1 MIPGDRLRLPFR
13 SEDRYDGSPM
23 DILFVGHVCVDK
35 NVVGGQ
41 TETLYGG
48 GVVHGAI
55 TAQRCGISTAVL
67 TKCAETD
74 RPGFQ
79 HLSDAGVRTV
89 FLPSPSS
96 TSIRNV
102 YPSAN
107 PDERQSRL
115 ISRADPF
122 CEEDLGR
129 IAELAADVVHLNPL
143 WFGEFP
149 VALIPSLR
157 RQSPFLA
164 ADAQGFLRVAEPDG
178 RMVYRDLEDKRA
190 VLSLLDLFKVD
201 SKEAL
206 LLTGEE
212 DPERAARA
220 VHALGPRLVLLTHQG
235 GVCVFDGRSVFSVM
249 FTGWTL
255 EGRTGR
261 GDTCTASFLA
271 GRRRGM
277 SLPDATSYAAAVTSA
292 KMQYRGPYRGPSV

>member
-1 MIPGDRLRLPFR
+1 
-13 SEDRYDGSPM
+13 M
-23 DILFVGHVCVDK
+23 DILFVGHVCVDR
-35 NVVGGQ
+35 NVVGGE
-41 TETLYGG
+41 TATLYGG

-55 TAQRCGISTAVL
+55 TAQRLGVSTAVV
-67 TKCAETD
+67 TKCAEAD
-74 RPGFQ
+74 RGNFR
-79 HLSDAGVRTV
+79 HLDDAGVRTV

-122 CEEDLGR
+122 SGEDLDR
-129 IAELAADVVHLNPL
+129 LTRVEADVVHLNPL

-157 RQSPFLA
+157 RHAPFLA

-178 RMVYRDLEDKRA
+178 RMIYRDLDDKQA
-190 VLSLLDLFKVD
+190 VLPLLDLFKVD
-201 SKEAL
+201 SREAL

-212 DPERAARA
+212 DPERAVRA
-220 VHALGPRLVLLTHQG
+220 VQALGPRLVLLTHQG
-235 GVCVFDGRSVFSVM
+235 GVCVYDGRSLASGE

-271 GRRRGM
+271 GRRHGM
-277 SLPDATSYAAAVTSA
+277 SLPEATAYAAAITSA
-292 KMQYRGPYRGPSV
+292 KMQYRGPYRGSTS

>member
-1 MIPGDRLRLPFR
+1 
-13 SEDRYDGSPM
+13 M
-23 DILFVGHVCVDK
+23 DILFVGHVCVDR
-35 NVVGGQ
+35 NVVGGR

-55 TAQRCGISTAVL
+55 TAQRLGASTAVV
-67 TKCAETD
+67 TKCAEAD
-74 RPGFQ
+74 RVNFR
-79 HLSDAGVRTV
+79 HLGEAGVRAV
-89 FLPSPSS
+89 FLPSPAS

-107 PDERQSRL
+107 PDERQSLL

-122 CEEDLGR
+122 REDDLGR
-129 IAELAADVVHLNPL
+129 IAEIGADVVHLNPL

-149 VALIPSLR
+149 IALVPALR
-157 RQSPFLA
+157 RCAPFFA
-164 ADAQGFLRVAEPDG
+164 ADAQGFLRVAEPSG
-178 RMVYRDLEDKRA
+178 RMVHRDLDDKRA
-190 VLSLLDLFKVD
+190 VLPLLDLFKVD
-201 SKEAL
+201 AKEAL

-220 VHALGPRLVLLTHQG
+220 VHALGPGLVLLTHQG
-235 GVCVFDGRSVFSVM
+235 GVCVYDGTSVHHGAFA
-249 FTGWTL
+249 GWTI

-277 SLPDATSYAAAVTSA
+277 GLAEATAFAAAVTSE
-292 KMQYRGPYRGPSV
+292 KMKYPGPYRGSSS

>member
-1 MIPGDRLRLPFR
+1 
-13 SEDRYDGSPM
+13 M
-23 DILFVGHVCVDK
+23 DILFVGHVCVDR
-35 NVVGGQ
+35 NVVGGK

-48 GVVHGAI
+48 GVVHGSI
-55 TAQRCGISTAVL
+55 TAQRLGVAAAVV
-67 TKCAETD
+67 TKCAEAD
-74 RPGFQ
+74 RASFR
-79 HLSDAGVRTV
+79 HLGDAGVRTV

-122 CEEDLGR
+122 REEDLSC
-129 IAELAADVVHLNPL
+129 IAEVGADIVHLNPL

-149 VALIPSLR
+149 MALIPSLR
-157 RQSPFLA
+157 RQAPFLA

-190 VLSLLDLFKVD
+190 VLPLLDLFKVD

-212 DPERAARA
+212 DPQRAVRA
-220 VHALGPRLVLLTHQG
+220 VHTLGPRLVLLTHQG
-235 GVCVFDGRSVFSVM
+235 GVCVCDGSSVFSGA

-277 SLPDATSYAAAVTSA
+277 SLKDATTYAAAITSA
-292 KMQYRGPYRGPSV
+292 KMQYRGPYRGPAS

>member
-1 MIPGDRLRLPFR
+1 
-13 SEDRYDGSPM
+13 M

-35 NVVGGQ
+35 NVVGGE

-55 TAQRCGISTAVL
+55 TAQRLGLSAAVV
-67 TKCAETD
+67 TKCAEAD
-74 RPGFQ
+74 RANFR
-79 HLSDAGVRTV
+79 HLSDAGVQTV

-107 PDERQSRL
+107 PDERRSLL

-122 CEEDLGR
+122 SEEDLGR
-129 IAELAADVVHLNPL
+129 IVEVEADVVHLNPL

-149 VALIPSLR
+149 PALIPSLR
-157 RQSPFLA
+157 RYAPFLA
-164 ADAQGFLRVAEPDG
+164 ADAQGFLRVAEADG
-178 RMVYRDLEDKRA
+178 RMVYRDLDDKRA
-190 VLSLLDLFKVD
+190 VLSRLDLFKVD

-212 DPERAARA
+212 DPQRA
-220 VHALGPRLVLLTHQG
+220 VRAVQALGPRLVLLTHQG
-235 GVCVFDGRSVFSVM
+235 GVCVCDGPSVCSSA
-249 FTGWTL
+249 FTAWTL

-271 GRRRGM
+271 GRRHGM
-277 SLPDATSYAAAVTSA
+277 SLQDATAYAAAITSA
-292 KMQYRGPYRGPSV
+292 KMQYRGPYRGPAS